1 MKRMQAIRP
10 IRLAFTA
17 LTLALAVGAVS
28 VVADDTV
35 AAGKAVPAAR
45 TAKRPAAAPSSGA
58 TRPADV
64 NYAEQ
69 PGALVYQ
76 VLLAEI
82 ALQRG
87 DVLLA
92 SRAYA
97 DLALRTRDPK
107 VFERTIEVAGYARR
121 FDLALEMTRRWLEVE
136 PDSKRAQQLMVGA
149 MIQANQLD
157 ELAPYLVRLLE
168 IDPAEL
174 PANLLGL
181 NRMFVRNPDRLG
193 VFRLVEKVGR
203 PFFGVPEA
211 HYATAVAASAAGLN
225 ERALAETQRALEL
238 RPGWEMVALLR
249 VQLLARESQAD
260 AIAFMQDFVERFPQA
275 HDVELVLARTL
286 LGEKRYDE
294 ARRYFDKLV
303 SEYPGRTEVVY
314 PAAILALQRNDT
326 ARAETL
332 LKELLK
338 LDSPDKSLAYY
349 YLGQIAEDGKRNA
362 EAAAYYAQVGAGE
375 QYVAAQVRSAR
386 LLAAQGQLDD
396 ARRGL
401 NAAQAANP
409 DARIQLLI
417 AEASLLREAK
427 RPQDALD
434 LLDQELAKEPEQPDL
449 LYESALLAERLG
461 RLDVLETRLR
471 KLIVLRPDSAQAYN
485 ALGYS
490 YAERG
495 MRLPEARELIEKALS
510 LSPDD
515 GFILDSLGWVLFR
528 QGDYA
533 GALAALE
540 RAYRQRD
547 DAEIAAH
554 LGEVLSVLGRN
565 DEARALLLDAQRKN
579 PDNEALSEAIN
590 KFAR

>member
-1 MKRMQAIRP
+1 MKRMQAFLSIRP
-10 IRLAFTA
+10 LIA
-17 LTLALAVGAVS
+17 ALAMALAAHVA
-28 VVADDTV
+28 VADDAV
-35 AAGKAVPAAR
+35 AAGKTAPAAR
-45 TAKRPAAAPSSGA
+45 AAKRQSAAPPAGQP
-58 TRPADV
+58 RPADV
-64 NYAEQ
+64 DYAEQ

-107 VFERTIEVAGYARR
+107 VFERSVEVAAYARR
-121 FDLALEMTRRWLEVE
+121 YDLALEMARRWLEVE
-136 PDSKRAQQLMVGA
+136 PDAKRAQQLLVGA
-149 MIQANQLD
+149 MIQSNQLD

-168 IDPAEL
+168 IDRAEL

-193 VFRLVEKVGR
+193 VFRLIEKVCR
-203 PFFGVPEA
+203 PFFGIAEA
-211 HYATAVAASAAGLN
+211 HYAIAVAAGAAGVT

-238 RPGWEMVALLR
+238 RPGWEMVALFR
-249 VQLLARESQAD
+249 AQLLARTSQAE
-260 AIAFMQDFVERFPQA
+260 AVAFMQDFVERYPQA

-286 LGEKRYDE
+286 LGEKRYGE
-294 ARRYFDKLV
+294 AGRHFDKLV
-303 SEYPGRTEVVY
+303 VEYPGRGEVVY
-314 PAAILALQRNDT
+314 PAAMLALQRNET
-326 ARAETL
+326 ARAESL
-332 LKELLK
+332 LKELLRA
-338 LDSPDKSLAYY
+338 DGPDKNLAYF
-349 YLGQIAEDGKRNA
+349 YLGQIAEDGKRDA

-375 QYVAAQVRSAR
+375 QYVPAQVRGAR
-386 LLAAQGQLDD
+386 LLAAQGRADE

-401 NAAQAANP
+401 QAAQAAHP
-409 DARIQLLI
+409 EARIQLLI

-427 RPQDALD
+427 RTQEAFE
-434 LLDQELAKEPEQPDL
+434 LLDRELATTPEQPDL

-471 KLIVLRPDSAQAYN
+471 KLIALRPDSAQAYN

-490 YAERG
+490 FAERG
-495 MRLPEARELIEKALS
+495 IRLTEARELIEKALS

-515 GFILDSLGWVLFR
+515 GFILDSLGWVLYR

-533 GALAALE
+533 GALTALE

-547 DAEIAAH
+547 DAEIAVH
-554 LGEVLSVLGRN
+554 LGEVLSALGRN
-565 DEARALLLDAQRKN
+565 EEARVLLFEAQRRF